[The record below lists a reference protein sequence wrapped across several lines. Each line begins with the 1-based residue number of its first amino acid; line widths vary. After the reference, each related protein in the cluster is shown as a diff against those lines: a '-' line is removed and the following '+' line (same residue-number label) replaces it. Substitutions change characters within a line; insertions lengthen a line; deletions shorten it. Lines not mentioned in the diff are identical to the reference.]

1 MPKFYITTPIYY
13 VNDRPHIGH
22 AYTTVAADVLARWHK
37 IQGDKVFFL
46 TGTDEHGA
54 KIAAAA
60 SAAGK
65 SEKEFVDEKAQTFK
79 EAWQEFNV
87 SYDNFI
93 RTTDSNHIL
102 NVEKTLQKLYDREF
116 IYKGDYEGLYCVGC
130 EQYKTKD
137 DLIEGKCAEH
147 NKEPVL
153 MKEESYFFKLS
164 QFKKTLE
171 KKISSDEFE
180 IQPKERKNEV
190 LSFIRRGLKDI
201 SISRKNVGWGIP
213 LPFDKPYTTYV
224 WVDAF
229 LNYLTGVGWSGKTDS
244 YPEMWPPEVQL
255 MSKDILRVHATIWPG
270 ILLALGF
277 PLPKKIFVHGY
288 FTVNN
293 QKMGKSLGNVIWPEE
308 LIKKFGI
315 DGSRYLLMSSLVS
328 GQDSDISWGK
338 LAEKYNADLANG
350 LGNLVSRVVKL
361 NEGIGV
367 KVERKKSKTEFPFT
381 ETKVKKSSKKS
392 VSSLVSSSTRR
403 TKSSSPIKNLD
414 KLFKEIK
421 LKEILDEIWQQ
432 VAWAN
437 KYIEEK
443 KLWELVKTHPK
454 EGKKVLEN
462 LISLISGI
470 GEVISPFLPE
480 TSEKIIEILKTG
492 QGQPLFPRI

>member
-1 MPKFYITTPIYY
+1 MTRVNKKFYITTPIYY
-13 VNDRPHIGH
+13 VNDKPHIGH

-37 IQGDKVFFL
+37 TKNDKVFFL
-46 TGTDEHGA
+46 TGTDEHGIKVA
-54 KIAAAA
+54 QAAAA
-60 SAAGK
+60 AGIP
-65 SEKEFVDEKAQTFK
+65 EKEFVDEKAQTFK
-79 EAWQEFNV
+79 EAWQELNV

-102 NVEKTLQKLYDREF
+102 DVEKTLQKLYDRGF

-147 NKEPVL
+147 NKEPIL

-171 KKISSDEFE
+171 KKIYSDKIE
-180 IQPKERKNEV
+180 IQPKERKNEI
-190 LSFIRRGLKDI
+190 LSFIKRGLKDI
-201 SISRKNVGWGIP
+201 SISRKNVSWGIP
-213 LPFDKPYTTYV
+213 LPFDKSYTTYV

-229 LNYLTGVGWSGKTDS
+229 LSYLTGAGWLGKTDS

-255 MSKDILRVHATIWPG
+255 MSKDILRVHGTIWPG
-270 ILLALGF
+270 ILLAFGF

-293 QKMGKSLGNVIWPEE
+293 QKMSKSLGNVIWPEE
-308 LIKKFGI
+308 LIKKFGV

-350 LGNLVSRVVKL
+350 LGNLVSRVAKL
-361 NEGIGV
+361 NEKFRI
-367 KVERKKSKTEFPFT
+367 K
-381 ETKVKKSSKKS
+381 KVKPAKK
-392 VSSLVSSSTRR
+392 
-403 TKSSSPIKNLD
+403 IKNID
-414 KLFKEIK
+414 KLFEEIK

-443 KLWELVKTHPK
+443 KLWELVKTDPK
-454 EGKKVLEN
+454 EGKKVLKN

-470 GEVISPFLPE
+470 GSVIAPFMPE

-492 QGQPLFPRI
+492 KTQQLFPRV

>member
-1 MPKFYITTPIYY
+1 MNKFYITTPIYY

-22 AYTTVAADVLARWHK
+22 TYTTVAADVLARWHK

-93 RTTDSNHIL
+93 RTTDSNHIQA
-102 NVEKTLQKLYDREF
+102 VEKTLQKLYDREF

-137 DLIEGKCAEH
+137 DLIEGKCREH
-147 NKEPVL
+147 NKEPIL

-213 LPFDKPYTTYV
+213 LPFDKSYTTYV

-229 LNYLTGVGWSGKTDS
+229 LNYLTGAGWSGKTDS

-270 ILLALGF
+270 ILLAFGF

-308 LIKKFGI
+308 LIKKFGV
-315 DGSRYLLMSSLVS
+315 DGSRYLLMSSLAS

-350 LGNLVSRVVKL
+350 LGNLISRVVTL
-361 NEGIGV
+361 N
-367 KVERKKSKTEFPFT
+367 S
-381 ETKVKKSSKKS
+381 KVKAQISKPK
-392 VSSLVSSSTRR
+392 LKTQ
-403 TKSSSPIKNLD
+403 NLE
-414 KLFKEIK
+414 KLFEDIK
-421 LKEILDEIWQQ
+421 FKEILDEIWKK

-443 KLWELVKTHPK
+443 KLWGLVKTNPK
-454 EGKKVLEN
+454 EGKKVLAELLC
-462 LISLISGI
+462 LISEI
-470 GEVISPFLPE
+470 GLAIAPFMPE
-480 TSEKIIEILKTG
+480 TSERIKEILRTNKSTL
-492 QGQPLFPRI
+492 LFPRI